1 MKKIVRKH
9 TDLEVYRK
17 GFAAAMSFFES
28 SRSFPKEER
37 YSLIDQGP
45 RATRS
50 VCANI
55 TEAWRKRRYPLAFVS
70 KLSDAEAEAAE
81 AQTWLE
87 FSVKCGYL
95 PRDEGRRLNKEY
107 DEIIAMIVS
116 MIVNVDKWKL

>member
-9 TDLEVYRK
+9 TDLEVYRR

-37 YSLIDQGP
+37 YSLIDQGR

-81 AQTWLE
+81 SQTWLE

-95 PRDEGRRLNKEY
+95 SRDKGRRLYKDY

>member
-37 YSLIDQGP
+37 YSLIDQRP